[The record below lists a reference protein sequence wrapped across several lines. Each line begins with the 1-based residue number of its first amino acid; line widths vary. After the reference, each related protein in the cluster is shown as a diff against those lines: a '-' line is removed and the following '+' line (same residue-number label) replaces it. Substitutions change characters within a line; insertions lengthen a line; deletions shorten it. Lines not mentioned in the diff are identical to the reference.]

1 MREKNKTLLEI
12 ILYFSVIVILLMISP
27 AIISYLVKSIV
38 AGIIIDIVLIKTK
51 FIRKSLKESISPIY
65 IIIGFIFAIL
75 IGCYFYDIWIYSSK
89 VAAIGSH
96 IGISGSTLLIIITV
110 IGVLISTPMFM
121 LMAFKLAY
129 YVESGKEIL
138 NEKDIDFL
146 ENIGLENS
154 YRFYSLK
161 KSLLLVFGI
170 YIFGIVAI
178 IRANFNYI
186 DDLGRVSGGYKGWG
200 NFSRIL
206 SNILSTFIH
215 MDNYLTD
222 ISPLTQVIT
231 ALIMA
236 FSGILLLVI
245 ICDRVQFTLIE
256 VLSLIS
262 LCLNPY
268 FLECI
273 SYKFD
278 SPYMALSILAS
289 IFPLIYRNRN
299 TFEYI
304 FISILGTIIM
314 CTTYQ
319 ASSGVYPMLVILI
332 MLLMWNNREPLN
344 KVLMFCINSIVGYG
358 LGILIF
364 RLLIMIPTSQD
375 NYTSNSLPSIKE
387 FIPNLTKYYKLVMSD
402 FKVWWLIIVLLTIIG
417 FIYTMVQQ
425 SKQDRLLSIIMT
437 VIAIIC
443 MCLLCFGMYPALEA
457 PLFSP
462 RAMYGFGILITL
474 LGVCTVKNSKQIF
487 FTVPILMLSWTFF
500 VFTFTYGNALSVQE
514 EYTEFRISQ
523 VINDLNDL
531 EILQNDKEIVVQ
543 IEGDIGQSPILEA
556 MPQDYQML
564 NRLIPSTF
572 CGNWKWG
579 KRKFF
584 NYYGLKNIVEDTEI
598 DLTTYNLPILE
609 DHMYHT
615 IYGNDSY
622 ILIELK

>member
-1 MREKNKTLLEI
+1 
-12 ILYFSVIVILLMISP
+12 
-27 AIISYLVKSIV
+27 
-38 AGIIIDIVLIKTK
+38 
-51 FIRKSLKESISPIY
+51 
-65 IIIGFIFAIL
+65 
-75 IGCYFYDIWIYSSK
+75 
-89 VAAIGSH
+89 
-96 IGISGSTLLIIITV
+96 
-110 IGVLISTPMFM
+110 
-121 LMAFKLAY
+121 
-129 YVESGKEIL
+129 
-138 NEKDIDFL
+138 
-146 ENIGLENS
+146 
-154 YRFYSLK
+154 
-161 KSLLLVFGI
+161 
-170 YIFGIVAI
+170 
-178 IRANFNYI
+178 
-186 DDLGRVSGGYKGWG
+186 
-200 NFSRIL
+200 
-206 SNILSTFIH
+206 

-319 ASSGVYPMLVILI
+319 ASSGVYPMLVIL
-332 MLLMWNNREPLN
+332 LMIQMWSNREPI
-344 KVLMFCINSIVGYG
+344 KKGLMFCINSIVGYG

-364 RLLIMIPTSQD
+364 KLLIMIPKEA
-375 NYTSNSLPSIKE
+375 YVSNSLPSIKE
-387 FIPNLTKYYKLVMSD
+387 FIPNLVGNLIHYYKLVITD
-402 FKVWWLIIVLLTIIG
+402 FKIWWLLIVLLVIIG
-417 FIYTMVQQ
+417 FLYTMVQQ
-425 SKQDRLLSIIMT
+425 SKQKKISSIIMT
-437 VIAIIC
+437 IIALTV
-443 MCLLCFGMYPALEA
+443 MLLLCFGMYPALEA
-457 PLFSP
+457 PLFDT

-500 VFTFTYGNALSVQE
+500 VFAFTYGNALSVQE